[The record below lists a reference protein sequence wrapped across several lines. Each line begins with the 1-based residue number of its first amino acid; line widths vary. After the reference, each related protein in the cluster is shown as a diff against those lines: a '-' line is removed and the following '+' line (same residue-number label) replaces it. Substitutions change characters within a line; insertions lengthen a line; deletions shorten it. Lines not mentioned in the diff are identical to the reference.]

1 MRILFLARH
10 YTYFRNFEAVLRQ
23 LAQRGHVLHLAV
35 ERGDTLG
42 GIAMVEGL
50 AAEFPPITY
59 GAPPARATDEWSW
72 VVQRLRLGL
81 DHLRYQHPI
90 FDNAWKL
97 RERSRQRTPGAF
109 VRIGTVA
116 RALGAWSRR
125 LFTHILRAME
135 RAGPEGPAIRGYLRS
150 ERPGLR
156 L

>member
-1 MRILFLARH
+1 MRILFLAPH
-10 YTYFRNFEAVLRQ
+10 HTYFRNFEAVLRQ

-42 GIAMVEGL
+42 GIAMVEAL
-50 AAEFPPITY
+50 AAEFPSITY
-59 GAPPARATDEWSW
+59 GEAPSRATDEGSW

-109 VRIGTVA
+109 VRIGT
-116 RALGAWSRR
+116 RAPPSW
-125 LFTHILRAME
+125 
-135 RAGPEGPAIRGYLRS
+135 P
-150 ERPGLR
+150 
-156 L
+156 